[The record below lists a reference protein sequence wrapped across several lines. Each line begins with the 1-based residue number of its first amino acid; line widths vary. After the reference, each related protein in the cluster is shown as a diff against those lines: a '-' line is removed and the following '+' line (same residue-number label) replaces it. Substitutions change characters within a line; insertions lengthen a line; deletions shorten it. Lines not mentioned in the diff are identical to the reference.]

1 MCLDV
6 ALHVTVT
13 VITYQFEN
21 SIKTSRILGLLSL
34 LVICKILSI
43 HFKSL

>member
-6 ALHVTVT
+6 AIHVTVT
-13 VITYQFEN
+13 VITYQN